1 MLCSDRAETRV
12 VGEPGSE
19 PPAPSDGS
27 GPLNPGRPKA
37 EGSRLGAELPGAE
50 QPGAGLADDGR
61 PGAAPHGH
69 ETPNAGSSAQDWPGS
84 GQPEAQQSEEGRT
97 DAGPVLRLSDLQ
109 VHYPGSAE
117 PTLAGLDLTLQ
128 RGQSLALVGPSGC
141 GKSTVA
147 RAVLQLL
154 PEGSRCEGGLE
165 LAGRDPRRLDRGALR
180 RLRGEA
186 VGLVFQD
193 PMTRLNP
200 LMTIGAHLQDTLEAH
215 RPQWRRQQ
223 ARRRAEEL
231 LRRVGINPDRYD
243 SYPHAFS
250 GGMRQRL
257 AIALALALDPPL
269 VIADEPTTSLDV
281 AVAGQ
286 VMAELVQLCQ
296 ESGSALLLI
305 SHDLA
310 LAGRWCQERG
320 VLEQGRLV
328 ERAPARQLLLEPRSA
343 LAQRLVR
350 AAREREGGRR
360 PEPPAAPLLLE
371 LDDLR
376 SWHPL
381 PSPPWNPRWLKA
393 VDGVSL
399 RLQAG
404 ETIGLVG
411 ASGCGKSSLC
421 RALMGLAP
429 LRGGVVRLQGQ
440 DLRRLRGGALRRAR
454 RDLQM
459 VFQDPLACLNP
470 QMSVGDAVAD
480 PLLIHGLAGRRE
492 ARERMRALL
501 AQVGLDPPEA
511 FERRRPRQLSGG
523 QQQRVA
529 IARALILQPKVLLC
543 DESVSMLD
551 AEVQAEVL
559 GLLRRLQEQLGLGM
573 LFVTHDLAVASGFCH
588 RVIVLE
594 GGRIVEQGPGARL
607 LANPRA
613 PITRTLV
620 EACPR
625 LPRPEAEGSGA
636 GRAQPTPA

>member
-1 MLCSDRAETRV
+1 
-12 VGEPGSE
+12 
-19 PPAPSDGS
+19 
-27 GPLNPGRPKA
+27 
-37 EGSRLGAELPGAE
+37 
-50 QPGAGLADDGR
+50 
-61 PGAAPHGH
+61 
-69 ETPNAGSSAQDWPGS
+69 
-84 GQPEAQQSEEGRT
+84 
-97 DAGPVLRLSDLQ
+97 
-109 VHYPGSAE
+109 
-117 PTLAGLDLTLQ
+117 
-128 RGQSLALVGPSGC
+128 
-141 GKSTVA
+141 
-147 RAVLQLL
+147 
-154 PEGSRCEGGLE
+154 
-165 LAGRDPRRLDRGALR
+165 
-180 RLRGEA
+180 
-186 VGLVFQD
+186 
-193 PMTRLNP
+193 
-200 LMTIGAHLQDTLEAH
+200 
-215 RPQWRRQQ
+215 
-223 ARRRAEEL
+223 
-231 LRRVGINPDRYD
+231 
-243 SYPHAFS
+243 
-250 GGMRQRL
+250 
-257 AIALALALDPPL
+257 

-286 VMAELVQLCQ
+286 VMAELVGLCQ

-310 LAGRWCQERG
+310 LAGRWCQEMG

-343 LAQRLVR
+343 LAQRLVQ
-350 AAREREGGRR
+350 AAREREGGQR
-360 PEPPAAPLLLE
+360 PEPPPSPLLLE
-371 LDDLR
+371 LEDLR

-381 PSPPWNPRWLKA
+381 PSPPWKPRWLKA

-399 RLQAG
+399 RLRAG
-404 ETIGLVG
+404 ETIGVVG

-421 RALMGLAP
+421 RALIGLAP
-429 LRGGVVRLQGQ
+429 LRGGVVRLEGQ

-470 QMSVGDAVAD
+470 QMSVGNAVAD
-480 PLLIHGLAGRRE
+480 PLLIHGLASRGE
-492 ARERMRALL
+492 ARQRVRALL
-501 AQVGLDPPEA
+501 AQVGLEPPEA
-511 FERRRPRQLSGG
+511 FEQRRPSQLSGG

-559 GLLRRLQEQLGLGM
+559 ELLGRLQEQLGLGM

-607 LANPRA
+607 LANPQA

-625 LPRPEAEGSGA
+625 LPGPELEGGCDSPG
-636 GRAQPTPA
+636 QPAPP